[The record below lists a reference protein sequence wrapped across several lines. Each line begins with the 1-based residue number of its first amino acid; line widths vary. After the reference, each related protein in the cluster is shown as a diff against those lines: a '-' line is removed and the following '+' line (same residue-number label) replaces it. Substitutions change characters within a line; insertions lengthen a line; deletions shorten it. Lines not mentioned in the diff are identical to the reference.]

1 MRLTFSLSR
10 YHNHQSPMTNIRTSE
25 SQVGHEVD
33 SECDHAGNM
42 TSEFAS
48 STTTPQAADK
58 RHLGG
63 SEHYTGPPASAST
76 LASAAEPPQTA
87 NHATV
92 RNQNRNQF
100 GKCPSQLFPYGRVS
114 SECNPSTLFGESA
127 QAGATVPAPTPGNPA
142 VRLPQLP
149 FYNLVSSEDSQV
161 PQYYSYS
168 STSAIGLPPTANNA
182 TVQNP
187 NPFSDFLSQLIP
199 DGPVSSEDSQ
209 RLQHCVGPSTSTYTL
224 TRAIESPQATDNATV
239 ENQNQFINCHSHL
252 CLCIQNGNACVESIT
267 CGTVPE
273 HFRAMHSIKGLPRDF
288 MILCEWQNCGSKIRR
303 HNFVRHIREKHLGHE
318 RR

>member
-63 SEHYTGPPASAST
+63 SEDIETPQHYTGPPASAST

-87 NHATV
+87 NHAT
-92 RNQNRNQF
+92 NRNQF
-100 GKCPSQLFPYGRVS
+100 VS
-114 SECNPSTLFGESA
+114 ESA

-142 VRLPQLP
+142 CLRKIVKYLSTIRILQQG
-149 FYNLVSSEDSQV
+149 NV
-161 PQYYSYS
+161 P
-168 STSAIGLPPTANNA
+168 TIISAIGLPPTANNA